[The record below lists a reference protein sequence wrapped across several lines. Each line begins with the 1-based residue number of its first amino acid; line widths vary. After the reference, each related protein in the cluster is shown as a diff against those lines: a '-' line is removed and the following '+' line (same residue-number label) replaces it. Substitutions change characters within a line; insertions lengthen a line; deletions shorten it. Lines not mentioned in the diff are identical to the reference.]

1 MPHVIDSIQTELDN
15 ASSQVGA
22 LCELLQAASDR
33 PLTASSIH
41 ALLEPLA
48 RRLNA
53 VAGDL
58 SDCAERRAQ

>member
-15 ASSQVGA
+15 ASTQVDA
-22 LCELLQAASDR
+22 LCDLLQAASDR
-33 PLTASSIH
+33 PVNASSIH
-41 ALLEPLA
+41 ALLEPVA

-58 SDCAERRAQ
+58 ADCAEPRAK

>member
-15 ASSQVGA
+15 ASTQVDA
-22 LCELLQAASDR
+22 LCELLQAACDK
-33 PLTASSIH
+33 PLAASSIH
-41 ALLEPLA
+41 ALLEPVA

-58 SDCAERRAQ
+58 SDCAERRTK